1 METPK
6 RPDEVL
12 DDIHFEEGLQAILK
26 ECLTE
31 REYRVVSLRFWE
43 ELTYRE
49 IAERLHTG
57 KGAPSLLEKRALRKL
72 RHPARRR
79 EFMKLGGL
87 IDYFAS
93 FWRKEEKP
101 LISVPPQEITLVK
114 RESVPSIDPDG
125 PLPDF
130 VVVERWDAESEPY
143 LAIREGDLGL
153 FPPLTMKQ
161 YQRWLAMALEREQ
174 DALHYR

>member
-1 METPK
+1 MDNPK

-12 DDIHFEEGLQAILK
+12 DEIYFEDGLQRVLK

-31 REYRVVSLRFWE
+31 REYSVISLRFWD

-49 IAERLHTG
+49 IG
-57 KGAPSLLEKRALRKL
+57 KAHNICAGRASQVEKKALRKL
-72 RHPARRR
+72 RNPSNRE

-93 FWRKEEKP
+93 FWKKEEKP
-101 LISVPPQEITLVK
+101 LLSVPDQEITLVK
-114 RESVPSIDPDG
+114 RESVPSVDPDG

-130 VVVERWDAESEPY
+130 VVVERWDHESEPY

-174 DALHYR
+174 DALRS